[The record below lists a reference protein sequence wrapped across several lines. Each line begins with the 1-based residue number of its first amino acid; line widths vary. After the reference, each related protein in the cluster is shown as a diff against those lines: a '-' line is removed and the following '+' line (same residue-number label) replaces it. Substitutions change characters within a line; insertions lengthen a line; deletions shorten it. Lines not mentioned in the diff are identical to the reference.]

1 MTPTTTTTPAAAPAG
16 PAGAALAGQFAAML
30 RIRRFEERIE
40 KMRHAGEVI
49 GSVHL
54 CIGQEAIPVGAR
66 AALEERD
73 ALFSTYRGHGWAL
86 ACGVPAEALFG
97 ELLGKRTGVNGGRG
111 GSAYFSAPSYG
122 FYGENS
128 IVGGGAPIAAGA
140 ALAARYDGSGAIAL
154 TAFGEGAMN
163 QGSVHEALNFAAA
176 FDLGVIFVIENNRYS
191 ELTPTKDMVRDD
203 ELWKRAAAYG
213 IPGVRVDGNDPL
225 AVRDAVAE
233 AAARARA
240 GEGPTVVET
249 MTERLVGHYI
259 GDGEAYRQE
268 GEVAA
273 AREREPLVVARA
285 ALLDGG
291 MSADSLEELVTSVEA
306 EIDAAA
312 AAALAAEPA
321 DTTTVREHLHA

>member
-1 MTPTTTTTPAAAPAG
+1 MTPVSDPTALPAV
-16 PAGAALAGQFAAML
+16 AGAALIDQYAAML

-97 ELLGKRTGVNGGRG
+97 ELLGRRTGVNGGRG
-111 GSAYFSAPSYG
+111 GSAYFTAARYG

-128 IVGGGAPIAAGA
+128 IVGAGAPIAAGA
-140 ALAARYDGSGAIAL
+140 ALAARYDGSGAVAL

-163 QGSVHEALNFAAA
+163 QGAVHEALNFAAA
-176 FDLGVIFVIENNRYS
+176 FDLGVIFVVENNGYS
-191 ELTPTKDMVRDD
+191 ELTPTRTMVRDD
-203 ELWKRAAAYG
+203 ELWKRAAAYA
-213 IPGVRVDGNDPL
+213 IPGVRVDGNDPG
-225 AVRDAVAE
+225 AVREAVLD

-240 GEGPTVVET
+240 GEGPTLIEA

-259 GDGEAYRQE
+259 GDGEAYRAE

-273 AREREPLVVARA
+273 AKEREPLVVARA
-285 ALLDGG
+285 RLLADGVSSDDLDALV
-291 MSADSLEELVTSVEA
+291 AAVEA
-306 EIDAAA
+306 EVDAAA

-321 DTTTVREHLHA
+321 DTTTVREHVHA

>member
-1 MTPTTTTTPAAAPAG
+1 MTPSSSPSTAPAV
-16 PAGAALAGQFAAML
+16 AGADLADQFAAML

-111 GSAYFSAPSYG
+111 GSAYFSAPSHG

-140 ALAARYDGSGAIAL
+140 ALAARYDGSGAVAL

-176 FDLGVIFVIENNRYS
+176 YDLAVIFVVENNGYS
-191 ELTPTKDMVRDD
+191 ELTPTKAMVRDD

-213 IPGVRVDGNDPL
+213 IPGVRVDGNDPG
-225 AVRDAVAE
+225 AVREAVAE

-240 GEGPTVVET
+240 GEGPTLVEA

-259 GDGEAYRQE
+259 GDGEAYRRD

-291 MSADSLEELVTSVEA
+291 MSADDLDALVAGVEA
-306 EIDAAA
+306 EVDAAA
-312 AAALAAEPA
+312 DAALAAEPA